1 MLIAE
6 IKNWVMNICTA
17 VIFIAAVELILPNNN
32 LKKYAKF
39 VMGMIL
45 IAILINPIIKLFD
58 KQFDMDTYVNNAVKY
73 MDSKS
78 YEKDFNK
85 YKENSMANTMNTFK
99 INVEKL
105 CVEKLKQQFPNNNY
119 KVDAKVS
126 YNDANDSVLINGLKI
141 GVRDGSI
148 EKVKKVQVNTKGK
161 EEEATQALNTEKGQL
176 IKDYISKELNISYET
191 IEVYKN

>member
-1 MLIAE
+1 LIAE
-6 IKNWVMNICTA
+6 IKNWIMSICTA

-45 IAILINPIIKLFD
+45 IAILINPIIKLYD

-73 MDSKS
+73 MDSRS
-78 YEKDFNK
+78 YEKDFSK

-99 INVEKL
+99 MNVEKL

-119 KVDAKVS
+119 TVDAKVS
-126 YNDANDSVLINGLKI
+126 YNNANDSVLIKGLKI
-141 GVRDGSI
+141 GVRDGNI
-148 EKVKKVQVNTKGK
+148 EKVKKVEVNTKGT
-161 EEEATQALNTEKGQL
+161 EEATQALNTEKGQL
-176 IKDYISKELNISYET
+176 IRNYISKELNISYES

>member
-1 MLIAE
+1 
-6 IKNWVMNICTA
+6 MNICTA

-99 INVEKL
+99 MNVEKL

-126 YNDANDSVLINGLKI
+126 YNNANDSVLINGLKI

-148 EKVKKVQVNTKGK
+148 EKVKKVQVNTKGTG
-161 EEEATQALNTEKGQL
+161 EEATQALNTEKGQL